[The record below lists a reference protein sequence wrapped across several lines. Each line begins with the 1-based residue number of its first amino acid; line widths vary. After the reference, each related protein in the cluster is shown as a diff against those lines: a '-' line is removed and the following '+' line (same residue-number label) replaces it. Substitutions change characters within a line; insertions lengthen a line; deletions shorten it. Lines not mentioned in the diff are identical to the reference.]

1 MPVSFIIGSAV
12 LQLNIIIIILFF
24 LKELLRDRKYFIE
37 LKKDKFFLSLI
48 LLWIYLI
55 INALFGINYEI
66 SLIRSIFFFRYIFL
80 IFALVYFFR
89 NKQIRNQVI
98 NFWTLILLIVS
109 FDIFFEFLFGK
120 NILGFESPM
129 KIERIVSFFKDELIV
144 GAF

>member
-1 MPVSFIIGSAV
+1 MTSTSLLLKDKIILLFFSILPVSFIIGSAV

-66 SLIRSIFFFRYIFL
+66 SLIRSIFFL
-80 IFALVYFFR
+80 
-89 NKQIRNQVI
+89 
-98 NFWTLILLIVS
+98 
-109 FDIFFEFLFGK
+109 DIFF
-120 NILGFESPM
+120 
-129 KIERIVSFFKDELIV
+129 
-144 GAF
+144 